1 MGQRIETE
9 RTPLEAFLDA
19 RGFHISRDQCGNW
32 IIGKP
37 ARGELITVS
46 ISEMV
51 WIMEMIELLDKP
63 LAGPSAVRTD
73 TCEAED

>member
-1 MGQRIETE
+1 MKHIETE
-9 RTPLEAFLDA
+9 RTPLEACLDA

-51 WIMEMIELLDKP
+51 WVMEMIELLDKP
-63 LAGPSAVRTD
+63 LAGPTAIRTD
-73 TCEAED
+73 PDESEL